1 MSGSTSSSL
10 AWVKSGMVMTSK
22 RERKMLTAP
31 TTKKGN
37 MKPPISYN
45 QAPTPGPERI
55 YSKLIITDL

>member
-1 MSGSTSSSL
+1 
-10 AWVKSGMVMTSK
+10 MVMTSK